1 MLRQRSAPLFLVF
14 SREKLYTSPKN
25 VFLMEKKVLKDDQ
38 LPGFDIQLEIL
49 QQKIGLLTILG

>member
-38 LPGFDIQLEIL
+38 LPGLGIQL
-49 QQKIGLLTILG
+49 